1 MYLKHDGG
9 YMTKEQL
16 DKALEISKS
25 MKRVQSRI
33 ALLDDMSRSEVL
45 SIKDNV
51 FGMVDIM
58 GDMKDAVIG
67 LIREGEQA
75 KLTMLEIELED
86 L

>member
-1 MYLKHDGG
+1 
-9 YMTKEQL
+9 MTKEQL
-16 DKALEISKS
+16 NKALEISKS
-25 MKRVQSRI
+25 MKQVQARI

-58 GDMKDAVIG
+58 GDMKDAVIS

>member
-1 MYLKHDGG
+1 
-9 YMTKEQL
+9 MTKEQL
-16 DKALEISKS
+16 NKALEISKS
-25 MKRVQSRI
+25 MKQVQARI